1 MIFNLLPGFPLDGGR
16 ILRAVIWNYTGDI
29 KKATYTTSRIGSSM
43 GVFLIIFGFFN
54 IFTGNFIGGLW
65 LALIG
70 IFIKGAADAGYQQLL
85 SGNLL
90 QGIKVSEIMT
100 RDLITV
106 NNSITLDRLVDDYF
120 LKYRYNSYPVVSDDT
135 LLGMVSIHDVKKVPR
150 EDWKEVNISKI
161 LDAKIIGFCVHQDD
175 DATIAMSRM
184 IKNGLGRV
192 PVIDSG
198 KLVGIVS
205 NKDIMQIIKHKIDL
219 NV

>member
-1 MIFNLLPGFPLDGGR
+1 
-16 ILRAVIWNYTGDI
+16 
-29 KKATYTTSRIGSSM
+29 M
-43 GVFLIIFGFFN
+43 GLFFIIFGFFN

-70 IFIKGAADAGYQQLL
+70 MFIKSAADSSYQQLV

-90 QGIKVSEIMT
+90 QGIKISEIMT

-135 LLGMVSIHDVKKVPR
+135 LLGIVSINNVKQIPR
-150 EDWKEVNISKI
+150 EEWKEVNVSKI
-161 LDAKIIGFCVHQDD
+161 LDARIIGFCVHPDD
-175 DATIAMSRM
+175 DATLAMSKM

-198 KLVGIVS
+198 KLTGIVS
-205 NKDIMQIIKHKIDL
+205 NKDIMQILRHKIDL